1 MHNIIEI
8 NKAVARMPEF
18 RLKEPADVVIPAD
31 TPLAIVGLNASGKTL
46 LVDMLT
52 GAHPL
57 LGNEIKYDFSP
68 SASNKASQNIKVVT
82 FRDAYGS
89 TGGDFYQLRWN
100 HGLQEDSATVKDILK
115 TASSSD
121 MLSEELS
128 QVLGLEPLLEKKII
142 MLSSGELRRVQLAEV
157 LQSAPRLLFIDNPYI
172 GLDVNARK
180 QTSDFLTKV
189 AEKGKTTQIG
199 RAHV

>member
-1 MHNIIEI
+1 MHNIIET

-68 SASNKASQNIKVVT
+68 SASNKASQNIS
-82 FRDAYGS
+82 RC
-89 TGGDFYQLRWN
+89 LREYR
-100 HGLQEDSATVKDILK
+100 G
-115 TASSSD
+115 
-121 MLSEELS
+121 
-128 QVLGLEPLLEKKII
+128 
-142 MLSSGELRRVQLAEV
+142 
-157 LQSAPRLLFIDNPYI
+157 RLLPIALESRASRRFRNSQRHSEN
-172 GLDVNARK
+172 GF
-180 QTSDFLTKV
+180 FLRYV
-189 AEKGKTTQIG
+189 
-199 RAHV
+199 V

>member
-18 RLKEPADVVIPAD
+18 RLKEPADVVIPTD

-68 SASNKASQNIKVVT
+68 SRRNL
-82 FRDAYGS
+82 
-89 TGGDFYQLRWN
+89 QL
-100 HGLQEDSATVKDILK
+100 
-115 TASSSD
+115 
-121 MLSEELS
+121 
-128 QVLGLEPLLEKKII
+128 
-142 MLSSGELRRVQLAEV
+142 
-157 LQSAPRLLFIDNPYI
+157 F
-172 GLDVNARK
+172 
-180 QTSDFLTKV
+180 
-189 AEKGKTTQIG
+189 
-199 RAHV
+199 

>member
-1 MHNIIEI
+1 MG
-8 NKAVARMPEF
+8 
-18 RLKEPADVVIPAD
+18 RLREEQSRKGWA
-31 TPLAIVGLNASGKTL
+31 
-46 LVDMLT
+46 
-52 GAHPL
+52 
-57 LGNEIKYDFSP
+57 
-68 SASNKASQNIKVVT
+68 IKVVT

-157 LQSAPRLLFIDNPYI
+157 LQSDPRLLFIDNPFI

-180 QTSDFLTKV
+180 DFLAHLHKEEKSV
-189 AEKGKTTQIG
+189 SYAIDAERRNAILSLPDHENAANGSP
-199 RAHV
+199 VV